1 MMSLKEN
8 INSDLKVAMKA
19 KDKDS
24 LAVIRMI
31 KSAIQSAEIDKKA
44 ELDSQEELAI
54 LSREVKQRRDSLLEF
69 EKAGRQDLVDH
80 VKKEIEIVE
89 KYLPKQLS
97 VAEIQD
103 VIKTTAAEL
112 SVDSMQGFGKL
123 MGTVAGKLKGQA
135 DGNVIK
141 DQVKAFLS
149 K

>member
-1 MMSLKEN
+1 MSLKEN
-8 INSDLKVAMKA
+8 INNDLKVAMKA

-44 ELDSQEELAI
+44 ELDLPEELAI

-103 VIKTTAAEL
+103 VIKSTAAEL